1 MKCLIIDD
9 EPLALAQLEGYI
21 DRIPFLTRT
30 ASCRNAIQASEVLAH
45 SQVDLI
51 FADINMPDMNGV
63 DFIRSLVHPPMVI
76 FTTAYTEY
84 AIEGFRLNAIDYLT
98 KPFGFAECLKAAEKA
113 RKIYEM
119 NHNSPKEEEKGQ
131 TLFVK
136 SEYKMVRIEK
146 EKILY
151 IEGMSEYV
159 CIYLEDRPKPVIT
172 LNSLQKL
179 SSLLP
184 SHFMRVHRSY
194 IVNLKKIREISRFRI
209 LFGKDVYIPVSE
221 NYREQFMEYI
231 HSQGLL

>member
-30 ASCRNAIQASEVLAH
+30 ASCQDAIQASEVLAH
-45 SQVDLI
+45 TPVDLI
-51 FADINMPDMNGV
+51 FVDINMPDMNGI
-63 DFIRSLVHPPMVI
+63 DFVRSLVHPPLII

-98 KPFGFAECLKAAEKA
+98 KPFGFSECMKAAEKA
-113 RKIYEM
+113 RKLYEM
-119 NHNSPKEEEKGQ
+119 SHVSTKEEGQ
-131 TLFVK
+131 VLFVK
-136 SEYKMVRIEK
+136 SEYKMVRIDK

-159 CIYLEDRPKPVIT
+159 CIYMEDRPKPVIT
-172 LNSLQKL
+172 LNSLQRL
-179 SSLLP
+179 SSSLP
-184 SHFMRVHRSY
+184 AHFMRVHRSY
-194 IVNLKKIREISRFRI
+194 IVNLKKITEISRFRI
-209 LFGKDVYIPVSE
+209 LFGKDVYIPVGE

>member
-9 EPLALAQLEGYI
+9 EPLALTQLEGYI

-119 NHNSPKEEEKGQ
+119 NHNSPKEEEEGQ

>member
-9 EPLALAQLEGYI
+9 EPLALAQLEGYV

-30 ASCRNAIQASEVLAH
+30 ASCQDAIQASEILAH
-45 SQVDLI
+45 TPVDLI
-51 FADINMPDMNGV
+51 FVDINMPDMNGI
-63 DFIRSLVHPPMVI
+63 DFVRSLIHPPMII

-84 AIEGFRLNAIDYLT
+84 AIEGFRLNAIDYLA

-113 RKIYEM
+113 RKAYEITHM
-119 NHNSPKEEEKGQ
+119 QAKEEEAG

-136 SEYKMVRIEK
+136 SEYKMVRIDK

-159 CIYLEDRPKPVIT
+159 CIYMEDRPKPVIT
-172 LNSLQKL
+172 LNSLQRL

-194 IVNLKKIREISRFRI
+194 IVNLRKISEISRFRI

-231 HSQGLL
+231 HSKGLL